1 MKYTILLISVFV
13 LASHSLMPVYAN
25 GLNEYEHISGSGR
38 LTMNKYR
45 ALRYVLPDEIYKQA
59 LEQTG
64 SVIGLSGGGINI
76 GTVLPGATAPRE
88 LNIFIDGD
96 VVNFA
101 R

>member
-1 MKYTILLISVFV
+1 MKCTMLLVSALV
-13 LASHSLMPVYAN
+13 LAANSSMPVYAN
-25 GLNEYEHISGSGR
+25 GLNEYEHISGGGR

-64 SVIGLSGGGINI
+64 SIIGSSGGGINI
-76 GTVLPGATAPRE
+76 GTVLPGATTPRE